1 MKILFTI
8 LFAMTTTILSAQE
21 EKLPYYEIPAPAE
34 DYTAGAVASRMIDGL
49 GFRFYWATEGLRK
62 EDLAYKPGDDARTSL
77 ETIEHIYSMSFVILN
92 ASKGTPNV
100 QGQNK
105 TASYAEMRKT
115 ALLNFKTASDA
126 LRTST
131 DEQLKEYDAVFQKG
145 DEVVKRPFWMVIN
158 GPIADCIWHC
168 GQIVSFRRQSG
179 NPFSG
184 KVSLFTGTVSE

>member
-1 MKILFTI
+1 
-8 LFAMTTTILSAQE
+8 
-21 EKLPYYEIPAPAE
+21 
-34 DYTAGAVASRMIDGL
+34 
-49 GFRFYWATEGLRK
+49 
-62 EDLAYKPGDDARTSL
+62 
-77 ETIEHIYSMSFVILN
+77 MSFVILN

-100 QGQNK
+100 KGQNK
-105 TASYAEMRKT
+105 TASYTEMRKT
-115 ALLNFKTASDA
+115 ALLNFKKASDA
-126 LRTST
+126 LRAST

-145 DEVVKRPFWMVIN
+145 DDVVKRPFWMVIN